1 MSQLAVV
8 LLALLGGME
17 RPWAIGRAARV
28 RAGVPL
34 TLDASLAA
42 SIVCKGLWAQSR
54 EPVPAYD
61 EGMAVTGTL
70 EVERKFDVGESD
82 ELPVL
87 TSISGVESVGAA
99 ADQKLDAVYF
109 DSATLVLAARGIT
122 LRRRT
127 GGKDSGWHLK
137 FPVAS
142 DERREIMEPL
152 NEDPDTVPLR
162 LKELVLVHVRNQ
174 ELVPVAHVKTRRTA
188 IPLIAAD
195 GTVLAEFSDDRVD
208 SRILLEPAESAAW
221 REWEIELI
229 DGHRKLLD
237 AADTVFALMGHPAA
251 ELPSKLARALG
262 DRYPAVS
269 PPPRRPQPKGPA
281 SAVLLSYLNDQVE
294 ALKTHDPGVREGAP
308 DAVHQLRVAARR
320 MRSVLASFRAL
331 TDKETAQVLREEL
344 QWLAGSVGAAR
355 DLEVMRT
362 HLDELISAEPADLV
376 IGPVKEHL
384 KDQLGAEYEAALAD
398 GLAAMASDRYFRLLD
413 ALDGFLAAPPLTGPA
428 HKKAPKTVGRLVNAE
443 RQRLKV
449 AVKSLDGVSDTE
461 SVSAALHE
469 IRKSAKRLRYAAEAA
484 VPVFGK
490 RAARIARTAEE
501 VQTILGDHQDSVVI
515 REKLRSLA
523 AVPREGGG
531 PDGFTYGRLHA
542 LEEQR
547 GADSRALFLTA
558 WQEAP
563 LKPLRWK

>member
-1 MSQLAVV
+1 
-8 LLALLGGME
+8 
-17 RPWAIGRAARV
+17 
-28 RAGVPL
+28 
-34 TLDASLAA
+34 
-42 SIVCKGLWAQSR
+42 
-54 EPVPAYD
+54 
-61 EGMAVTGTL
+61 MAVPGTL

-82 ELPVL
+82 EPPVL

-109 DSATLVLAARGIT
+109 DTATLVLAARRIT

-127 GGKDSGWHLK
+127 GGKDAGWHLK
-137 FPVAS
+137 LPVAS

-162 LKELVLVHVRNQ
+162 LRELVLVHVRNQ

-195 GTVLAEFSDDRVD
+195 GTVLAEFSDDRVE
-208 SRILLEPAESAAW
+208 SRILLEPAGSDAW

-229 DGHRKLLD
+229 DGSRTLLD
-237 AADTVFALMGHPAA
+237 AADTVFALMGHQTA

-269 PPPRRPQPKGPA
+269 PPPRRPRPQGPA
-281 SAVLLSYLNDQVE
+281 SAVLLCYLNDQVE
-294 ALKTHDPGVREGAP
+294 ALKAHDPGVREGTP

-331 TDKETAQVLREEL
+331 TDKGTAQVLREEL

-362 HLDELISAEPADLV
+362 HLDELVSAEPPDLV

-384 KDQLGAEYEAALAD
+384 MDQLGAEHEAALAD
-398 GLAAMASDRYFRLLD
+398 GVAAMASDRYFRLLD
-413 ALDGFLAAPPLTGPA
+413 TLEGFLAAPPFSGPA
-428 HKKAPKTVGRLVNAE
+428 HKKAPATLGRLVNVE
-443 RQRLKV
+443 RKRLNE
-449 AVKSLDGVSDTE
+449 AVKSLDSVSDDE
-461 SVSAALHE
+461 SADPALHE
-469 IRKSAKRLRYAAEAA
+469 VRKSAKRLRYAAEAA
-484 VPVFGK
+484 VPIFGK
-490 RAARIARTAEE
+490 QAARLARSAEE
-501 VQTILGDHQDSVVI
+501 VQSILGDHQDSVVI

-523 AVPREGGG
+523 AVSGEGGG
-531 PDGFTYGRLHA
+531 ADGFTYGRLHA
-542 LEEQR
+542 LEQQR
-547 GADSRALFLTA
+547 GADARARFFRVLGMA
-558 WQEAP
+558 S
-563 LKPLRWK
+563 